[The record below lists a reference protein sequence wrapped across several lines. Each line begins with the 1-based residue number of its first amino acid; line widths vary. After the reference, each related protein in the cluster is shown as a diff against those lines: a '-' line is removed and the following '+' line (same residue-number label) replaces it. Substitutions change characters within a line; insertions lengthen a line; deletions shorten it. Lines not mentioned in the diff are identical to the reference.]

1 MNRKLSPIEEQFKKE
16 AIAGNFGFAL
26 DDEGFPFAL
35 GAVKTDNLF
44 SMEVKSS
51 WDAYGALYT
60 LPDAVIDEIL
70 EQEKVAAMSVT
81 P

>member
-1 MNRKLSPIEEQFKKE
+1 MTRKLSAIEEQFKKE
-16 AIAGNFGFAL
+16 AIAGHFGFAI
-26 DDEGFPFAL
+26 DDNGFPFAL

-51 WDAYGALYT
+51 QDAYGACYT
-60 LPDAVIDEIL
+60 LPDDVIDEIL
-70 EQEKVAAMSVT
+70 EEEKARSAT